1 MRVSNQMLLQDAL
14 RSLRSN
20 LESLYRSEQEAVTG
34 RRVLTVSDDPSDASR
49 IVRISAHLRDIDQ
62 YRRNMVSAN
71 MRLSAEDSVLSS
83 VRDLL
88 GKAKS
93 VALGVRELDA
103 SETALQTA
111 LIEVGQIRKH
121 LVALGNIRLGNE
133 YIFGGARTT
142 EPPFLAD
149 GTYVGDETVRRVE
162 IDQGILLE
170 TNHTGDQA
178 IGEAIKALDGLL
190 EELEGGDQERIGQ
203 SFAGLE
209 TAYQQSLVAQ
219 AEVGIRLGQLQ
230 EIQDRLARRS
240 LNLADHRSELQ
251 DADPSESLVSLMAN
265 QQALERAY
273 AVIGRV
279 ASMNIIDYLR

>member
-1 MRVSNQMLLQDAL
+1 M
-14 RSLRSN
+14 
-20 LESLYRSEQEAVTG
+20 TG

-111 LIEVGQIRKH
+111 LIEVGQIREH

-133 YIFGGARTT
+133 YIFG
-142 EPPFLAD
+142 
-149 GTYVGDETVRRVE
+149 
-162 IDQGILLE
+162 
-170 TNHTGDQA
+170 
-178 IGEAIKALDGLL
+178 
-190 EELEGGDQERIGQ
+190 
-203 SFAGLE
+203 
-209 TAYQQSLVAQ
+209 
-219 AEVGIRLGQLQ
+219 
-230 EIQDRLARRS
+230 
-240 LNLADHRSELQ
+240 
-251 DADPSESLVSLMAN
+251 
-265 QQALERAY
+265 
-273 AVIGRV
+273 
-279 ASMNIIDYLR
+279 